1 MAKKKY
7 LSNYSIENI
16 AQSIARDSEA
26 GKRYGAEEKVKLY
39 RERLRF
45 AEEYPEL
52 LKILNLDHIRSYP
65 ATWAKRIARVALIP
79 PEMVVVD
86 SRIQDMC
93 SLPFWTYYGMG
104 EGSFGRCAGVGAFS
118 CCPPFN
124 LPAEKVR
131 LKLDKSDVFLVMQ
144 TSPGLMM
151 SGGDPGAQ
159 FQLINRLA
167 GDIDALMG
175 KGTVVQK
182 FGGGPC
188 FACYPGSCEGG
199 GVCREP
205 HLKVPSLEGMGICVD
220 QLCKDLALLTGDGDW
235 KIRWIKGFG
244 TPDQKPKKMKATV
257 GLAIQL
263 KDERS
268 SLKGS
273 GQAHPIEI

>member
-1 MAKKKY
+1 MAKRKH

-26 GKRYGAEEKVKLY
+26 GKRYTEEEKRKLY
-39 RERLRF
+39 HERL
-45 AEEYPEL
+45 L
-52 LKILNLDHIRSYP
+52 LVEAFLPLRQVLTLDHVRSSDVP
-65 ATWAKRIARVALIP
+65 WAKRIARLAVIP

-188 FACYPGSCEGG
+188 FACYPESCEGG
-199 GVCREP
+199 GACREP

-220 QLCKDLALLTGDGDW
+220 QLCKDLALLTGDSDW
-235 KIRWIKGFG
+235 KITWIKGFG

-263 KDERS
+263 K
-268 SLKGS
+268 G
-273 GQAHPIEI
+273 

>member
-1 MAKKKY
+1 MAKRKY

-26 GKRYGAEEKVKLY
+26 GKRYTEEEKRKLY
-39 RERLRF
+39 HERL
-45 AEEYPEL
+45 L
-52 LKILNLDHIRSYP
+52 LVEAFLPLRQVLTLDYVRSSDVP
-65 ATWAKRIARVALIP
+65 WAKRIARLAVIP

-188 FACYPGSCEGG
+188 FACYPESCEGG
-199 GVCREP
+199 GACREP

-220 QLCKDLALLTGDGDW
+220 QLCKDLALLTGDSDW
-235 KIRWIKGFG
+235 KITWIKGFG

-263 KDERS
+263 K
-268 SLKGS
+268 G
-273 GQAHPIEI
+273 